1 MRTAKTNKAFS
12 LVLKRELARITSR
25 RLYFGVCIILPL
37 FCIFFM
43 NTIFGSGGM
52 ENIPIGIVDMD
63 QTSTSRQISRTL
75 STIPTAKTT
84 KYYFDPKEAR
94 DATVKKEIYA
104 YVVIPKNLESD
115 LLGKRDATI
124 PYYIHYALLSVGVEM
139 EAALETVLAEVSLAP
154 MVGAG
159 TAAGTDQDRIESV
172 ILPVSFE
179 AHPLFNPSLDYSIYL
194 TNPFF
199 FVLLQIII
207 ILVTMYVLG
216 SEIKFK
222 TADEWLKTA
231 DMNIFIAVT
240 GKLLPYTIMYIIMAI
255 LGNFVMFN
263 ISNIPLSASFLFVN
277 LITALFIIATQA
289 FGVFIFSLFPALSI
303 IISVASMV
311 GSLGATLSGVTFP
324 VFAMPPPVYYSSFL
338 FPIRHF
344 IEINQNILYGN
355 YGFAYSWQHIGILF
369 IYVLLALLIL
379 PRLKRATLSHK
390 YQDIE

>member
-1 MRTAKTNKAFS
+1 MRTAKTNKAFF

-94 DATVKKEIYA
+94 EATVKKEIYA

-154 MVGAG
+154 MIGAG

-277 LITALFIIATQA
+277 LVTALFIIATQA

-324 VFAMPPPVYYSSFL
+324 VFAMPPAVYYSSFL

-355 YGFAYSWQHIGILF
+355 YGFAYSWQHIGILL

-379 PRLKRATLSHK
+379 PRLKNATLSHK

>member
-1 MRTAKTNKAFS
+1 MKTVKTNNAFF

-75 STIPTAKTT
+75 STIPTAKIA
-84 KYYFDPKEAR
+84 KYYSDPKEAR

-159 TAAGTDQDRIESV
+159 TAAGTAQDRIESV
-172 ILPVSFE
+172 ILPVNFE

-207 ILVTMYVLG
+207 ILVTMYALG

-231 DMNIFIAVT
+231 NMNIFIAVT

-263 ISNIPLSASFLFVN
+263 ILNIPLSASFLSIN

-324 VFAMPPPVYYSSFL
+324 VFAMPPAVYYSSFL

-355 YGFAYSWQHIGILF
+355 YGFAYSWQHISILF
-369 IYVLLALLIL
+369 IYILLALLIL
-379 PRLKRATLSHK
+379 PHLKNATLSHK

>member
-1 MRTAKTNKAFS
+1 
-12 LVLKRELARITSR
+12 
-25 RLYFGVCIILPL
+25 
-37 FCIFFM
+37 M

-75 STIPTAKTT
+75 STIPTAKTI
-84 KYYFDPKEAR
+84 KYYSDPKEAR
-94 DATVKKEIYA
+94 EATVKKEIYA

-154 MVGAG
+154 MIGAG

-277 LITALFIIATQA
+277 LVTALFIIATQA
-289 FGVFIFSLFPALSI
+289 FSVFIFSLFPALSI

-355 YGFAYSWQHIGILF
+355 YGFAYSWQHIGILL

-379 PRLKRATLSHK
+379 PRLKNATLSHK

>member
-1 MRTAKTNKAFS
+1 MRTAKTNKAFF

-84 KYYFDPKEAR
+84 KYYSDPKAAR
-94 DATVKKEIYA
+94 EATVKKEIYA

-355 YGFAYSWQHIGILF
+355 YGFAYSWQHIGILL

-379 PRLKRATLSHK
+379 PRLKNATLSHK

>member
-1 MRTAKTNKAFS
+1 MRTVKTNKAFF

-75 STIPTAKTT
+75 SAIPTAKVA
-84 KYYFDPKEAR
+84 KYYSDPKVAR

-104 YVVIPKNLESD
+104 YIVIPKNLESD

-139 EAALETVLAEVSLAP
+139 EAALENVLAEVSLAP

-207 ILVTMYVLG
+207 ILVTMYALG

-231 DMNIFIAVT
+231 NMNIFIAVT
-240 GKLLPYTIMYIIMAI
+240 GKLLPYTIMYLIMAI

-263 ISNIPLSASFLFVN
+263 ILNIPLSASFLSVN
-277 LITALFIIATQA
+277 LVTALFIIATQA

-324 VFAMPPPVYYSSFL
+324 VFAMPPAVYYSSFL

-355 YGFAYSWQHIGILF
+355 YGFAYSWQHISILF
-369 IYVLLALLIL
+369 IYILLALLIL
-379 PRLKRATLSHK
+379 PHLKNATLSHK

>member
-1 MRTAKTNKAFS
+1 MRTAKTNKAFF

-43 NTIFGSGGM
+43 NTIFGSGSM

-63 QTSTSRQISRTL
+63 LTSTSRQISRTL
-75 STIPTAKTT
+75 STIPTAKIT
-84 KYYFDPKEAR
+84 KHYSDPKAAR
-94 DATVKKEIYA
+94 EATVKKEIYA

-159 TAAGTDQDRIESV
+159 TAAGTDQDRIESI

-355 YGFAYSWQHIGILF
+355 YGFAYSWQHIGILL

>member
-1 MRTAKTNKAFS
+1 MRTAKTNKAFF

-63 QTSTSRQISRTL
+63 LTSTSRQISRTL
-75 STIPTAKTT
+75 STIPTAKIT
-84 KYYFDPKEAR
+84 KHYSDPKAAR
-94 DATVKKEIYA
+94 EATVKKEIYA

-159 TAAGTDQDRIESV
+159 TAAGTDQDRIESI

-355 YGFAYSWQHIGILF
+355 YGFAYSWQHIGILL

>member
-1 MRTAKTNKAFS
+1 MRTAKTNKAFFI
-12 LVLKRELARITSR
+12 VLKRELARITSR

-84 KYYFDPKEAR
+84 KYYSDPKAAR
-94 DATVKKEIYA
+94 EATVKKEIYA

-139 EAALETVLAEVSLAP
+139 EAALETVLAEVSLTP

-277 LITALFIIATQA
+277 LVTALFIIATQA

-324 VFAMPPPVYYSSFL
+324 VFAMPPAVYYSSFL

-355 YGFAYSWQHIGILF
+355 YGFAYSWQHIGILL

-379 PRLKRATLSHK
+379 PRLKNATLSHK

>member
-1 MRTAKTNKAFS
+1 
-12 LVLKRELARITSR
+12 
-25 RLYFGVCIILPL
+25 
-37 FCIFFM
+37 M

-240 GKLLPYTIMYIIMAI
+240 GKLLPYTIIYIIMAI

>member
-1 MRTAKTNKAFS
+1 MKTVKTNNAFF

-75 STIPTAKTT
+75 STIPTAKIA
-84 KYYFDPKEAR
+84 KYYSDPKAAR

-104 YVVIPKNLESD
+104 YVVIPKNFESD

-139 EAALETVLAEVSLAP
+139 EAALETVLAEISLAP

-231 DMNIFIAVT
+231 NMNIFIAVT

-263 ISNIPLSASFLFVN
+263 ILNIPLSASFLFVN
-277 LITALFIIATQA
+277 LVSALFIIATQA
-289 FGVFIFSLFPALSI
+289 FSVSIFSLFPALSI
-303 IISVASMV
+303 IISVASMI

-324 VFAMPPPVYYSSFL
+324 IFAMPPAVYYSSFL

-355 YGFAYSWQHIGILF
+355 YGFAYSWQHIGILL

-379 PRLKRATLSHK
+379 PRLKSATLSHK

>member
-1 MRTAKTNKAFS
+1 MRTAKTNKAFF

-75 STIPTAKTT
+75 STIPTAKIT
-84 KYYFDPKEAR
+84 KYYSDPKAAR

-104 YVVIPKNLESD
+104 YIVIPKNLESD

-139 EAALETVLAEVSLAP
+139 EAALETVLAEVSLVP

-255 LGNFVMFN
+255 WGNFVMFN
-263 ISNIPLSASFLFVN
+263 ISNIPLSAIFLFVN
-277 LITALFIIATQA
+277 LVTALFIIATQA

-324 VFAMPPPVYYSSFL
+324 VFAMPPTVYYSSFL

-355 YGFAYSWQHIGILF
+355 YGFAYSWQHIGILL

-379 PRLKRATLSHK
+379 PRLKNATLGHK

>member
-1 MRTAKTNKAFS
+1 MRTAKTNKAFF

-84 KYYFDPKEAR
+84 KYYSDPKEAR

-222 TADEWLKTA
+222 TADEWLKTS

-277 LITALFIIATQA
+277 LVTALFIIATQA

-324 VFAMPPPVYYSSFL
+324 VFAMPPAVYYSSFL

>member
-1 MRTAKTNKAFS
+1 MRTAKTNKAFF

-84 KYYFDPKEAR
+84 KYYSDPKEAR
-94 DATVKKEIYA
+94 NATVKKEIYA

-139 EAALETVLAEVSLAP
+139 EVALETVLAEVSLAP

-289 FGVFIFSLFPALSI
+289 FSVFIFSLFPALSI

-355 YGFAYSWQHIGILF
+355 YGFAYSWQHIGILL

>member
-1 MRTAKTNKAFS
+1 
-12 LVLKRELARITSR
+12 
-25 RLYFGVCIILPL
+25 
-37 FCIFFM
+37 M

-75 STIPTAKTT
+75 STIATAKTT
-84 KYYFDPKEAR
+84 KYYSDPKEAR

-255 LGNFVMFN
+255 LGNFLMFN

-289 FGVFIFSLFPALSI
+289 FSVFIFSLFPALSI

>member
-1 MRTAKTNKAFS
+1 MRTAKINKAFF

-75 STIPTAKTT
+75 STIPTAKTI
-84 KYYFDPKEAR
+84 KYYSDPKEAR
-94 DATVKKEIYA
+94 EATVKKEIYA

-277 LITALFIIATQA
+277 LVTALFIIATQA

-324 VFAMPPPVYYSSFL
+324 VFAMPPAVYYSSFL

-355 YGFAYSWQHIGILF
+355 YGFAYSWQHIGILL
-369 IYVLLALLIL
+369 IYVLLALLTL
-379 PRLKRATLSHK
+379 PRFKNATLSHK

>member
-1 MRTAKTNKAFS
+1 MRTAKTNKAFF

-84 KYYFDPKEAR
+84 KYYSDPKEAR

-104 YVVIPKNLESD
+104 YVVIPRSLESD

-277 LITALFIIATQA
+277 LVTALFIIATQA

-324 VFAMPPPVYYSSFL
+324 VFAMPPAVYYSSFL

-355 YGFAYSWQHIGILF
+355 YGFAYSWQHIGILL

-379 PRLKRATLSHK
+379 PRLKNATLSHK

>member
-1 MRTAKTNKAFS
+1 MRTAKTNKAFF

-63 QTSTSRQISRTL
+63 LTSTSRQISRTL
-75 STIPTAKTT
+75 STIPTAKIT
-84 KYYFDPKEAR
+84 KHYSDPKAAR
-94 DATVKKEIYA
+94 EATVKKEIYA

-159 TAAGTDQDRIESV
+159 TAAGTDQDRIESI

-277 LITALFIIATQA
+277 LVTALFIIATQA

-324 VFAMPPPVYYSSFL
+324 VFAMPPAVYYSSFL

-355 YGFAYSWQHIGILF
+355 YGFAYSWQHIGILL
-369 IYVLLALLIL
+369 IYVLLALLTL
-379 PRLKRATLSHK
+379 PRFKNATLSHK

>member
-199 FVLLQIII
+199 FILLQIII

-277 LITALFIIATQA
+277 LVTALFIIATQA

-324 VFAMPPPVYYSSFL
+324 VFAMPPAVYYSSFL

-355 YGFAYSWQHIGILF
+355 YGFAYSWQHIGILL
-369 IYVLLALLIL
+369 IYVLLALLTL
-379 PRLKRATLSHK
+379 PRLKNATLSHK